1 VSTPLLEIRELSVRF
16 PTAAGVVCAVDQLS
30 CTLEHGQTLGV
41 VGESGSG
48 KSVTFLAALQLL
60 PKAVAQ
66 IEGQILLNGEDLLT
80 RSASQIQAIRG
91 ARVGMIFQD
100 PMSALH
106 PLMRIG
112 DQIAEIVRAHTGA
125 SRADAHA
132 RAISVLRSVGIPNP
146 DTRARQYPHE
156 LSGGMRQRVIIA
168 MAIVLEPELI
178 IADEPTTALDTTV
191 EAQIL
196 ELIDELKDRRGI
208 GVVLVSHSLAT
219 ISSVA
224 DTVMVMYAG
233 RVVEHG
239 SAGEIFS
246 DPTHPYTQG
255 LLASIPTI
263 DHGRGHLVSIPGSP
277 PSLIDLPAG
286 CSFAPRC
293 VARIETCTAERP
305 TLTARTPT
313 HVDACLVPPSARRI
327 TPAAVAAG
335 MGDQ

>member
-1 VSTPLLEIRELSVRF
+1 MSTPLLEIRGLSVRF
-16 PTAAGVVCAVDQLS
+16 RTPDGVVCAVDQLS
-30 CTLEHGQTLGV
+30 CVVERGQTLGV

-60 PKAVAQ
+60 PPGAAE
-66 IEGQILLNGEDLLT
+66 IEGQILLNGENLLT
-80 RSASQIQAIRG
+80 RAPAQMQAVRG
-91 ARVGMIFQD
+91 ARIGMIFQD

-106 PLMRIG
+106 PLMRVG
-112 DQIAEIVRAHTGA
+112 DQIAEIVRTHAGA
-125 SRADAHA
+125 SRAKAHA
-132 RAISVLRSVGIPNP
+132 RAVAALRSVGIPNP

-196 ELIDELKDRRGI
+196 ELIDELKVRRGI

-224 DTVMVMYAG
+224 DTVIVMYAG
-233 RVVEHG
+233 RVVEYG
-239 SAGEIFS
+239 TASDIFS

-255 LLASIPTI
+255 LLSSIPTI
-263 DHGRGHLVSIPGSP
+263 DHGRGHLVPIPGSP

-293 VARIETCTAERP
+293 VARIEMCTTERP

-327 TPAAVAAG
+327 TPASVPAG
-335 MGDQ
+335 TGDQ